1 MTQRWAYLGPEGT
14 FTEQAAHDLAARVQ
28 PAPDLIPVSTVAQAL
43 TQVRLREADS
53 AVVALESSVEGAVP
67 LTQDELIHGAPVQI
81 AAETYVRVTFAL
93 LARPGVGLDQ
103 VKRVGSHP
111 HGLAQVREW
120 LATHLPDAEL
130 IPAASNAAAAAQVA
144 QGELDAAAA
153 GPAAAERYDLRA
165 LATDIGLDRD
175 AVTRFVRL
183 TRPGPSPDPTGND
196 RSSFILSIDNQPGS
210 LLAVLTEI
218 AGRGINMTRLESRPK
233 RGVPGDYVFL
243 IDADG
248 HLAEPAMAD
257 MVAALIRK
265 DALLRWLGSYPRAVG
280 VNAPLPESAQ
290 TSAYDRARD
299 QLAEILRGPR

>member
-28 PAPDLIPVSTVAQAL
+28 PTPDLIPASTVTQAL
-43 TQVRLREADS
+43 AQVRQGQADA

-81 AAETYVRVTFAL
+81 AAEAYVRVTFSL

-120 LATHLPDAEL
+120 LAAHLPNAEL
-130 IPAASNAAAAAQVA
+130 VPAASNAAAAAQVA
-144 QGELDAAAA
+144 EGGLDAAAA
-153 GPAAAERYDLRA
+153 GPAAGERFDLVP
-165 LATDIGLDRD
+165 LATDIGLDHD
-175 AVTRFVRL
+175 AVTRFVLL
-183 TRPGPSPDPTGND
+183 TRPGLPPEPTGND
-196 RSSFILSIDNQPGS
+196 RSSFILGIDNQPGS
-210 LLAVLTEI
+210 LLAVLAEI

-233 RGVPGDYVFL
+233 RGHPGDYVFL
-243 IDADG
+243 VDADG
-248 HLAEPAMAD
+248 HLAEPAMSD
-257 MVAALIRK
+257 MVAALLRR

-280 VNAPLPESAQ
+280 SNVTRPDFALS
-290 TSAYDRARD
+290 TSYDRART
-299 QLAEILRGPR
+299 QVATLLRGDR